1 MKYHNLSLIK
11 KAPAIYRCLT
21 INYKL
26 FLGGTRTTRQ
36 AIAVPTQQDSI
47 PPLCDGA
54 YTQKV
59 YHENLRFYRPQP
71 QGRGHAR
78 RRDRAGGLDHSAGYI
93 GSAIEGASLRWQRGS
108 FFLLLPK
115 HLSVSFA
122 DSSPQGEPPQLPPR
136 EGRCRQRRRRGGG
149 LMLPS
154 MQLSGAYTMPPER
167 RPPRHRTPHPAL
179 RKMP

>member
-1 MKYHNLSLIK
+1 MLLSYNDHTCIISSYDYCIDSVYFHPLPENHKNILEVHQIMKYNNLSLIK

-47 PPLCDGA
+47 PPLCGGA

-59 YHENLRFYRPQP
+59 YHENLRFYRPQT
-71 QGRGHAR
+71 QGRRHAR

-93 GSAIEGASLRWQRGS
+93 GSTIEGASLRWQRGS

-115 HLSVSFA
+115 HLSVSY
-122 DSSPQGEPPQLPPR
+122 R
-136 EGRCRQRRRRGGG
+136 
-149 LMLPS
+149 
-154 MQLSGAYTMPPER
+154 
-167 RPPRHRTPHPAL
+167 
-179 RKMP
+179 